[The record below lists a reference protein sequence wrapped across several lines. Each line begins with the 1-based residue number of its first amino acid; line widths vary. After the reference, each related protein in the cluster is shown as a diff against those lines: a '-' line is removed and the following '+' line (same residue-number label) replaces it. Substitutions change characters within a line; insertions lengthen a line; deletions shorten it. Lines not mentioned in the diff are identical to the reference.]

1 MLFPKI
7 FAFFQNS
14 RKARALHRR
23 EAMIKSPGDV
33 KTLHFQKE
41 ISI

>member
-7 FAFFQNS
+7 FVFFQNS

-23 EAMIKSPGDV
+23 EAMIKSRCYI
-33 KTLHFQKE
+33 KRLHFDKE